1 MKTQNEMY
9 KILKSTPLKG
19 TYVVEIDAA
28 TKKKVSAY
36 EKTLH
41 EKIGKIALISTHPT
55 LTLLQKQIK
64 ITQDVLTMLSKQEE
78 VNENK
83 YTLYAVFMRNK
94 KIINHATTKEGEKIL
109 QCQPDEAEKI
119 VCYEKADELRHHY
132 AKMGD
137 DILSIDQASYMSS
150 LDKRVSEQFGFG
162 NNIKSEQEKKTR
174 LQKIINFLDQEREI
188 MIKKMEDINE
198 NDDIMKA
205 VYSGRAEAASEL
217 AKEFLAELL
226 KHQQLRSQQ
235 EKTKMLLKPKDVVDN
250 AKNPAATANSVAL
263 NNNPKPLILSEK
275 QKTDEKPKIDEKQKT
290 DFSDPH
296 RFREALAV
304 ITREPQT
311 ADQKKK
317 LKEHLDDLKKEDILL
332 NLIILR
338 DARDNMSSSTKVH
351 YWQILNNFLEK
362 HDPEFGKEGN
372 RFKFR

>member
-1 MKTQNEMY
+1 MKTENEMY

-150 LDKRVSEQFGFG
+150 LDERVSEQFGFG
-162 NNIKSEQEKKTR
+162 NNIKSEQEKETR

-205 VYSGRAEAASEL
+205 VYNGRAAAASEL
-217 AKEFLAELL
+217 SKEFLAELR
-226 KHQQLRSQQ
+226 KYQQLRFQQ
-235 EKTKMLLKPKDVVDN
+235 EKAKMLLKPKDAVDN
-250 AKNPAATANSVAL
+250 AKNPTATANSVAL
-263 NNNPKPLILSEK
+263 NKNPNPLILSGK
-275 QKTDEKPKIDEKQKT
+275 QKTDEKPKTDLPDSKLFQK
-290 DFSDPH
+290 SLS
-296 RFREALAV
+296 E
-304 ITREPQT
+304 ITNKPQT
-311 ADQKKK
+311 PDQQKK
-317 LKEHLDDLKKEDILL
+317 LKEHVDSLKKEDIML
-332 NLIILR
+332 NLGILR
-338 DARDNMSSSTKVH
+338 QARDNMCSQNMGSTAKVH
-351 YWQILNNFLEK
+351 YWRILNNFLEI
-362 HDPEFGKEGN
+362 HDPEFGKESVSN
-372 RFKFR
+372 SAKV